1 VRLALL
7 GCGTVGTGV
16 VKLLRGNAALLER
29 RLGVPLE
36 LAGVADRSLK
46 PNRSLGLDAKLI
58 TRDAEAL
65 ATRPDIDIV
74 LELFGGREPARTLI
88 LKALTAGK
96 DVVTANKALLA
107 EDGSELFVAAAK
119 AGRAIGFEASVGGGI
134 PIIRTLREALAGDR
148 QRAVYGIVNGTCNA
162 ILTMMTEEGS
172 SFGEALGIAQR
183 DGLAEADPTL
193 DIEGHDAAHKL
204 CLLVTLA
211 FGVMIGP
218 GQVHTEGISKITP
231 EDIAYARELGYA
243 VKLLAIAKDDEGAIE
258 ARVHPTMI
266 PARHLLAGVGG
277 SFNAIYI
284 HGDALGS
291 SMYFGRGAGEMPTAT
306 AVMADV
312 LEIAR
317 ARAAASLKISG
328 TAANLLPLHSQDQL
342 LKASQARPMSSRK
355 PPEAMATDVSRETLV
370 AANPL
375 GFPVKGMKR
384 ARVKPMDD
392 VLCEYY
398 LRFSARDKPGVL
410 GAIASVLGRNGI
422 SIASVIQQGRGEEEE
437 TTVPVIMRTHEARER
452 NLKRALVA
460 ITRQKLAGAPP
471 AFIRIEE
478 HL

>member
-1 VRLALL
+1 
-7 GCGTVGTGV
+7 
-16 VKLLRGNAALLER
+16 
-29 RLGVPLE
+29 VPLE

-46 PNRSLGLDAKLI
+46 PDRSLGLDARLI

-65 ATRPDIDIV
+65 ATRSDIDIV
-74 LELFGGREPARTLI
+74 IELFGGREPARSLI
-88 LKALTAGK
+88 LKAIAAGK

-107 EDGSELFVAAAK
+107 EDGAELFAAAAK

-162 ILTMMTEEGS
+162 ILTMMSEDGS
-172 SFGEALGIAQR
+172 SFAEALGIAQR
-183 DGLAEADPTL
+183 DGLAEADPAL

-211 FGVMIGP
+211 FGVMLRP
-218 GQVHTEGISKITP
+218 AQVHTEGISKITP
-231 EDIAYARELGYA
+231 EDITYARDLGYV
-243 VKLLAIAKDDEGAIE
+243 VKLLAIAKDDDGAIE

-306 AVMADV
+306 AVMADI

-317 ARAAASLKISG
+317 GRTLSTRAGELEGASLADARARVNA
-328 TAANLLPLHSQDQL
+328 
-342 LKASQARPMSSRK
+342 
-355 PPEAMATDVSRETLV
+355 
-370 AANPL
+370 L

-398 LRFSARDKPGVL
+398 LRFKARDKPGVL

-452 NLKRALVA
+452 NLKRALTA
-460 ITRQKLAGAPP
+460 ITRQKLASAPP

-478 HL
+478 RL

>member
-1 VRLALL
+1 MRLALL

-16 VKLLRGNAALLER
+16 VKLIRTNATLIER

-46 PNRSLGLDAKLI
+46 PDRSLGLDARLI

-65 ATRPDIDIV
+65 VARPDIDIV
-74 LELFGGREPARTLI
+74 AELFGGREPARGLI
-88 LKALTAGK
+88 LKALAAGK

-107 EDGSELFVAAAK
+107 DDGAELFAAAAK
-119 AGRAIGFEASVGGGI
+119 SGRAIGFEASVGGGI

-148 QRAVYGIVNGTCNA
+148 QRAVYGIVNGTCNS
-162 ILTMMTEEGS
+162 ILSMMSDDGS
-172 SFGEALGIAQR
+172 SFADALAIAQR

-193 DIEGHDAAHKL
+193 DIEGFDAAHKL

-211 FGVMIGP
+211 FGVMLRP
-218 GQVHTEGISKITP
+218 AQVHTEGISRITP
-231 EDIAYARELGYA
+231 EDIAYARDLGYS
-243 VKLLAIAKDDEGAIE
+243 VKLLAIAKDDGDAIE

-306 AVMADV
+306 AVMADI
-312 LEIAR
+312 LELAR
-317 ARAAASLKISG
+317 NRATGSG
-328 TAANLLPLHSQDQL
+328 TML
-342 LKASQARPMSSRK
+342 
-355 PPEAMATDVSRETLV
+355 
-370 AANPL
+370 NPL

-398 LRFSARDKPGVL
+398 LRFMARDKPGIL

-437 TTVPVIMRTHEARER
+437 TTVPVIMRTHEAYER
-452 NLKRALVA
+452 NLKRALAA

-478 HL
+478 RL

>member
-1 VRLALL
+1 MKAVRIALL
-7 GCGTVGTGV
+7 GCGTV
-16 VKLLRGNAALLER
+16 A
-29 RLGVPLE
+29 LE

-46 PNRSLGLDAKLI
+46 PDRSLGIGASLI

-65 ATRPDIDIV
+65 VTRPDIDIV
-74 LELFGGREPARTLI
+74 VELFGGREPARDLI
-88 LKALTAGK
+88 LKALAAGK

-107 EDGSELFVAAAK
+107 EDGAEIFKAGAK

-162 ILTMMTEEGS
+162 ILTMMSDHGS
-172 SFGEALGIAQR
+172 TFADALKTAQA

-193 DIEGHDAAHKL
+193 DIDGHDAAHKL

-211 FGVMIGP
+211 FGVALRP
-218 GQVHTEGISKITP
+218 SQVHTEGIRGITAD
-231 EDIAYARELGYA
+231 DIAYARELGYS
-243 VKLLAIAKDDEGAIE
+243 VKLLAIAKDDDGAIE

-266 PARHLLAGVGG
+266 PARHLLASVAGA
-277 SFNAIYI
+277 FNAIYI
-284 HGDALGS
+284 HGEALGS

-312 LEIAR
+312 IELAR
-317 ARAAASLKISG
+317 VRSAVGGSAWS
-328 TAANLLPLHSQDQL
+328 
-342 LKASQARPMSSRK
+342 
-355 PPEAMATDVSRETLV
+355 
-370 AANPL
+370 PL
-375 GFPVKGMKR
+375 GFPVSEIRR

-398 LRFSARDKPGVL
+398 LRFMARDKPGVL

-422 SIASVIQQGRGEEEE
+422 SIASVIQQGRGEEE

-452 NLKRALVA
+452 NLKRALA
-460 ITRQKLAGAPP
+460 TITRLKLAGPPP